1 LQSLL
6 EVAAL
11 DVQLGQPPRRR
22 LGHRHLRRGRAV
34 LLVRGQP
41 GLQRAIGRVT
51 VAEVVFVLVAA
62 QQQRAALGRRR
73 ALERRRDGGHGATA
87 RPLEQRVR
95 IRAVERAG
103 LRGEIVRGVLEAAG
117 LEQPARA
124 LAAAAVPARA
134 QRRGQADRQRP
145 IGRRLEERDGGLA
158 AAGTQRP
165 GRQVQQQA
173 RAKRL
178 RQLTR
183 ATPEA
188 VEAAVLAL
196 RPRDEIEISRDERI
210 VGRQSRRALERLA
223 RARVLGGVEPHDG
236 QMQRDDEV
244 VRRQRRRALERGLCI
259 RQPLLLGQRVREIQ
273 VDVRGVW
280 APAERLAQQ
289 PFGVEKV
296 AAGER
301 TLASREAASGAIERK
316 VPPHAGQHRFY
327 CRVAATKERP
337 MTGFGEYERYDGL
350 GLAELVARGD
360 IAPEELM
367 EAAIARVEARNPLV
381 NAVTMKLYDFGRR
394 AIAAGLPDGP
404 FRGVPYLMK
413 DLTASIAGVPMTRS
427 SRYYADAPAPTA
439 DSEHVRRLKRAGLVV
454 FGRTNTCELGLSLT
468 CEPQMHGATK
478 NPWDPTRISGGSS
491 GGAAAA
497 VGARMLPMAHA
508 TDGFG
513 SIRAPA
519 ACCGLVGLK
528 PTRGRNTMA
537 PYTGEGLGG
546 LSAEHAVTL
555 TVRDSAALLDATAG
569 AGPGDPYVA
578 PPLARSLSS
587 EVGAD
592 PGRLRIAFTSV
603 APNGAKVEADSLRTL
618 GETAKLCVDLGHHV
632 EEVKPSIDGEAV
644 VPTFLTLAAA
654 NTVVNLGGNPAR
666 GRPARE
672 DEVER
677 VTWAT
682 GQMGERVSGAD
693 YVRATQTAHRLGRQ
707 MAAFH
712 QRWDILLTPGLATLP
727 PKLGLIDMM
736 LGDVDEYW
744 RRVFHFSPFT
754 VWFNLTGQPAMM
766 LPLGVAGDLPVA
778 VQLVARYGDEATLFR
793 LAAQLETARPWFDRR
808 PAIAR

>member
-1 LQSLL
+1 M
-6 EVAAL
+6 
-11 DVQLGQPPRRR
+11 
-22 LGHRHLRRGRAV
+22 
-34 LLVRGQP
+34 
-41 GLQRAIGRVT
+41 RV
-51 VAEVVFVLVAA
+51 
-62 QQQRAALGRRR
+62 
-73 ALERRRDGGHGATA
+73 
-87 RPLEQRVR
+87 
-95 IRAVERAG
+95 RAVERAG

-158 AAGTQRP
+158 AAGAQRP

-578 PPLARSLSS
+578 PPLARPLSS